1 MLKQTNPADS
11 DARQRALDTNQ
22 SFVVSAPAGSGKT
35 SLLVDRFL
43 ALLAK
48 VEEPEEIVAMS
59 SASTANNAMLAYG
72 ADYGIVKFKLAD
84 LEIWNQS

>member
-1 MLKQTNPADS
+1 MLKQPTPADF
-11 DARQRALDTNQ
+11 DARQRALDTNK

-48 VEEPEEIVAMS
+48 VEEPEEIVAITFTRKAASEMRERVIAKIFDED
-59 SASTANNAMLAYG
+59 SAIA
-72 ADYGIVKFKLAD
+72 I
-84 LEIWNQS
+84 